1 MFLTNLRFPQ
11 VKTTIGRVAHVEVGR
26 TNDKKMKKS
35 IKNRLKI
42 EAQDGWLLGI
52 DFWWIF
58 VGFGRQVGTPNR
70 IKIDL
75 KRHQKRDAKK

>member
-26 TNDKKMKKS
+26 KKKLKKS
-35 IKNRLKI
+35 IKNRSKV

-52 DFWWIF
+52 RFWWILMS
-58 VGFGRQVGTPNR
+58 FGMQVGTQNR